1 MLDAKSRS
9 TGLIGVKAATS
20 FGCSLARYMQSHTV
34 NTIQYMVP
42 KFNAVIIALLFSP
55 NCNELFRTVGL
66 KNDPVEIHCRVNSCD
81 CAITYLY
88 YFIFCW
94 VKEKGKPPNPPS
106 EVGAVYPAPIRRS
119 FSWAYISHMY
129 VKLLHDTVY
138 TCHPDFDEC
147 MADVC
152 KNGATCSN
160 SVGSYSCACAAG
172 FTDRNCTTGKS

>member
-42 KFNAVIIALLFSP
+42 KFNAVIIAVIFSP
-55 NCNELFRTVGL
+55 NCNKLFRTVGL

-94 VKEKGKPPNPPS
+94 VKEKGKPPAPPPAFRGGGS
-106 EVGAVYPAPIRRS
+106 VSRPHPTEFLLGVYIT
-119 FSWAYISHMY
+119 H
-129 VKLLHDTVY
+129 
-138 TCHPDFDEC
+138 
-147 MADVC
+147 VC
-152 KNGATCSN
+152 KTS
-160 SVGSYSCACAAG
+160 S
-172 FTDRNCTTGKS
+172 